1 MIFYDKLLSINK
13 KLLILRVEM
22 YIPLINN
29 MMNRRKLPYVV
40 PETRKVQVLTESGIC
55 AGSNVSV
62 VQKDDKP
69 LVEVDKWDEIG
80 QEVTFD

>member
-1 MIFYDKLLSINK
+1 
-13 KLLILRVEM
+13 M

-55 AGSNVSV
+55 VGSNVSV

-80 QEVTFD
+80 QEVSFD

>member
-1 MIFYDKLLSINK
+1 
-13 KLLILRVEM
+13 M

-40 PETRKVQVLTESGIC
+40 PETRKVQVLAESGIC
-55 AGSNVSV
+55 AGSNVSG

-80 QEVTFD
+80 QEVSFD

>member
-1 MIFYDKLLSINK
+1 
-13 KLLILRVEM
+13 M

-55 AGSNVSV
+55 AGSSVSV

-80 QEVTFD
+80 QEVSFD

>member
-1 MIFYDKLLSINK
+1 
-13 KLLILRVEM
+13 M

-55 AGSNVSV
+55 AGFNVSV

>member
-1 MIFYDKLLSINK
+1 
-13 KLLILRVEM
+13 M

-40 PETRKVQVLTESGIC
+40 PETRKVHVLTESGIC

-80 QEVTFD
+80 QEVSFD

>member
-1 MIFYDKLLSINK
+1 MTNCYKSIK
-13 KLLILRVEM
+13 KVLILRVEM

>member
-1 MIFYDKLLSINK
+1 MTNCYKSIK
-13 KLLILRVEM
+13 KVLILRVEM

-80 QEVTFD
+80 QEVSFD

>member
-1 MIFYDKLLSINK
+1 
-13 KLLILRVEM
+13 M

-40 PETRKVQVLTESGIC
+40 PETRKVQVLTESGIL

-80 QEVTFD
+80 QEVSFD

>member
-1 MIFYDKLLSINK
+1 
-13 KLLILRVEM
+13 M

-55 AGSNVSV
+55 AGSNVAV

-80 QEVTFD
+80 QEVSFD

>member
-1 MIFYDKLLSINK
+1 
-13 KLLILRVEM
+13 M

-80 QEVTFD
+80 QFLLVQKKLVRAMRKDCL

>member
-1 MIFYDKLLSINK
+1 
-13 KLLILRVEM
+13 M

-40 PETRKVQVLTESGIC
+40 PETRKVQVLMESGIC

-80 QEVTFD
+80 QEVSFD

>member
-1 MIFYDKLLSINK
+1 
-13 KLLILRVEM
+13 M

-40 PETRKVQVLTESGIC
+40 PETRKVQVLTENGIC

-80 QEVTFD
+80 QEVSFD

>member
-1 MIFYDKLLSINK
+1 
-13 KLLILRVEM
+13 
-22 YIPLINN
+22 
-29 MMNRRKLPYVV
+29 MNRRKLPYVV

-62 VQKDDKP
+62 VQKDNEP

-80 QEVTFD
+80 QEVSFD

>member
-1 MIFYDKLLSINK
+1 
-13 KLLILRVEM
+13 M

-55 AGSNVSV
+55 SGSNVSV

>member
-1 MIFYDKLLSINK
+1 
-13 KLLILRVEM
+13 
-22 YIPLINN
+22 
-29 MMNRRKLPYVV
+29 MNRRKLPYVV
-40 PETRKVQVLTESGIC
+40 PETRKVQVLMESGIC

-80 QEVTFD
+80 QEVSFD